1 MVESYEGYLICISW
15 NHRGMGYD
23 FHIYDADIRE
33 VSHNEKPYFYE
44 ENALDAAKENIGEIL
59 KNKEKE

>member
-1 MVESYEGYLICISW
+1 
-15 NHRGMGYD
+15 MGYD

-44 ENALDAAKENIGEIL
+44 ENALDAAKENVGEIL